1 MGEAAEKMKLL
12 IAILFVCRLFT
23 FQASRTDT
31 VHVWKTYLPGRDWEI
46 KMSPVLSSSLNCQIP
61 SNELRA
67 HRRHPAPPHPAC
79 FSASLSPPHHSRPH
93 LRSSLPILSQAARRV
108 CPGALEWKEAMWVL
122 VAYFGVNTGDSFA
135 QCTPP
140 PTSRHTHVSLFCVG
154 FCSPDTDVIYALKGS
169 IFGGCFVMATC
180 TATTLSNIHIHQTH
194 GQTHALKQT
203 VLDDDGKQTGILSQ
217 MLFEFFLLLIW
228 LCLVVI
234 SFSKLCSIL
243 AEMCFVIG

>member
-79 FSASLSPPHHSRPH
+79 FSASLSPPTIPAPTSGLHFPFSPRLQDVCVLAHLSERRPCGCWW
-93 LRSSLPILSQAARRV
+93 LTLGLTPV
-108 CPGALEWKEAMWVL
+108 TALHNA
-122 VAYFGVNTGDSFA
+122 
-135 QCTPP
+135 P
-140 PTSRHTHVSLFCVG
+140 PTHLPTYTRFSVLRGVLLTRHWCHLCTKRLNIWWLLCYGYMHSDNTFKHTH
-154 FCSPDTDVIYALKGS
+154 SPNTWTN
-169 IFGGCFVMATC
+169 TC
-180 TATTLSNIHIHQTH
+180 TQADGPRWWWETNRNFKSN
-194 GQTHALKQT
+194 ALW
-203 VLDDDGKQTGILSQ
+203 VFSSSY
-217 MLFEFFLLLIW
+217 
-228 LCLVVI
+228 LVV
-234 SFSKLCSIL
+234 FSCYI
-243 AEMCFVIG
+243 F

>member
-1 MGEAAEKMKLL
+1 M
-12 IAILFVCRLFT
+12 
-23 FQASRTDT
+23 
-31 VHVWKTYLPGRDWEI
+31 
-46 KMSPVLSSSLNCQIP
+46 
-61 SNELRA
+61 
-67 HRRHPAPPHPAC
+67 
-79 FSASLSPPHHSRPH
+79 
-93 LRSSLPILSQAARRV
+93 
-108 CPGALEWKEAMWVL
+108 L

-135 QCTPP
+135 QCTHP